1 MKKFSDWLKSSGNW
15 YDLFSFASDPD
26 VLESALRISFYR
38 YAAVFSGGGD
48 PPTLSEA
55 LEDFAEALELEK
67 ARRA

>member
-26 VLESALRISFYR
+26 VLESALRISFER
-38 YAAVFSGGGD
+38 YVAEYSGEGD
-48 PPTLSEA
+48 PPTWSEA
-55 LEDFAEALELEK
+55 LEDFAQALELEK

>member
-26 VLESALRISFYR
+26 VLESALRISFER
-38 YAAVFSGGGD
+38 YSAEYSGGGD
-48 PPTLSEA
+48 PPTWSEA

>member
-1 MKKFSDWLKSSGNW
+1 MEKFSDWLKSSGNW

-26 VLESALRISFYR
+26 VLESALRISFER
-38 YAAVFSGGGD
+38 YAAEYSGGGD
-48 PPTLSEA
+48 PPTWSEA